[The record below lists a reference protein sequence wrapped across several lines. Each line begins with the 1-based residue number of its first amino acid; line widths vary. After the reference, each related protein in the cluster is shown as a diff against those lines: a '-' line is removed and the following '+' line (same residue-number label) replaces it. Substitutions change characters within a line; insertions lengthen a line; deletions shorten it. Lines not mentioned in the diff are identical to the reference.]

1 MEMAGKTGRTGRIP
15 TAHDRNSVNENRPR
29 ASWEGQLRN
38 QPRGRLQS
46 IAEHLDANMARWIGW
61 EPVDRNSIQCSG
73 RAASRKPAEMTPS
86 GSYSGKLR

>member
-1 MEMAGKTGRTGRIP
+1 MAGKTGRTGRIP

-46 IAEHLDANMARWIGW
+46 IAEHLDANMSRWIGR
-61 EPVDRNSIQCSG
+61 EPFDRNPIEWIGRPASWKAAERTESG
-73 RAASRKPAEMTPS
+73 R
-86 GSYSGKLR
+86 